1 MKKRKLKFG
10 SRQGQSRAPITLAPT
25 TWDMGAD
32 GKANRHGLEQED
44 AVEVDPETGKKSN
57 PNGIVR
63 MRRVDMIEVWHRKRV
78 ISTDGYNAAEKLRDA
93 FERTQC
99 APGWPEAERVDSS
112 PKPDHAV
119 TLQITRLSRYHSIAR
134 CVHPDDWAI
143 IDHCV
148 LHGGIPA
155 TMRIKGARPYHGENS
170 GAGLQALSAAL
181 DNLARAMER
190 GA

>member
-10 SRQGQSRAPITLAPT
+10 SRQGASRAPITLAPT

-57 PNGIVR
+57 PNGVVR

-119 TLQITRLSRYHSIAR
+119 TIQITRLSRYHAIAR
-134 CVHPDDWAI
+134 CVHPDDRDILSA
-143 IDHCV
+143 CV
-148 LHGGIPA
+148 L
-155 TMRIKGARPYHGENS
+155 S
-170 GAGLQALSAAL
+170 GATPAAL
-181 DNLARAMER
+181 RRYKGRAYQAGLEHLRDALDRLASAL
-190 GA
+190 AKK